1 MSARLIPTDQ
11 SSPASVTHRLAGP
24 LVVVALAAVSLA
36 GCRQDY
42 LNNRDTLE
50 LTAGSAMQGNAVVN
64 TVDPWPH
71 HASKT
76 TQDTDARK
84 AQNALEIYREKP
96 RDRQSTTTRSKTT
109 NAN

>member
-1 MSARLIPTDQ
+1 MSGRKPITLRRMSA
-11 SSPASVTHRLAGP
+11 P
-24 LVVVALAAVSLA
+24 LTVVAITAVSLA

-50 LTAGSAMQGNAVVN
+50 LTAGSAMRGNAVVN
-64 TVDPWPH
+64 TIDPWPH

-76 TQDTDARK
+76 TQGTDARK

-96 RDRQSTTTRSKTT
+96 RDRQTSTKRSKTT